1 MRGGCTAAALLI
13 AYQWIRGALGPF
25 NDGRREMSKQELA
38 FPIKDSHILIT
49 TEELVTLKEQLF
61 SRGNKRLREI
71 SRQRRQAAKAHLTS
85 SQKNEDAAAI
95 AAKWSSELDEVGL
108 ERAVLLCEVPTA
120 RDFIFSVT
128 QFASEKLCAFT
139 NLDPLQTWSA
149 EDLKRDVARGFV
161 GLNLLP
167 TLQHF
172 HVYDRRAYG
181 LYEMCEQLKVPVMV
195 HFGMTEEIFADMRF
209 ANPLDLQPVA
219 RDFPEVP
226 FIIPSLGSGFLREL
240 LMLMGQCPNVYANSA
255 GIHLWLNYQPERL
268 DLEDV
273 VKLLLD
279 AAGPHRIIFGSGSG
293 SDQFHDSTYYR
304 REILTL
310 QTKLFSTLSFD
321 EQKHIF
327 GETMDKL
334 IAGIDHE
341 KAQEKRKGRL
351 QLRTLRS
358 PD

>member
-1 MRGGCTAAALLI
+1 
-13 AYQWIRGALGPF
+13 
-25 NDGRREMSKQELA
+25 MSDKEKSYPL
-38 FPIKDSHILIT
+38 KDCHVLVT
-49 TEELVTLKEQLF
+49 TEELLALKEQLF

-71 SRQRRQAAKAHLTS
+71 SRQRRMAALAQDSPS
-85 SQKNEDAAAI
+85 SANTDAATI
-95 AAKWSSELDEVGL
+95 AKLWLAELDNVGVD
-108 ERAVLLCEVPTA
+108 EAILLCEVPTA
-120 RDFIFSVT
+120 RDFVFSVT
-128 QFASEKLCAFT
+128 QFAKERLWAFT

-181 LYEMCEQLKVPVMV
+181 LYEMCEQLRVPVMV
-195 HFGMTEEIFADMRF
+195 HFGMTDEIFADMRF

-226 FIIPSLGSGFLREL
+226 FIVPSLGSGFLREL
-240 LMLMGQCPNVYANSA
+240 LMLMGHCPNVYADSA

-279 AAGPHRIIFGSGSG
+279 AAGPHRILFGSGSG
-293 SDQFHDSTYYR
+293 EDHLHESTDYR
-304 REILTL
+304 REILLL
-310 QTKLFSTLSFD
+310 QTKLFSTLSDD
-321 EQKHIF
+321 EQEHIF
-327 GETMDKL
+327 GRTLTKL
-334 IAGIDHE
+334 ISSIDKE
-341 KAQEKRKGRL
+341 KACEKRKGRL
-351 QLRTLRS
+351 KLRTLKAV
-358 PD
+358 D